1 MSGSL
6 FQGAP
11 QTATSYAQ
19 NTSETPKWMQDAIYN
34 LIQTSTNIANRPYEA
49 YKGERLAGFA
59 PQQLAAYDL
68 VNKNVGAYQ
77 PDMTFAS
84 TGMQGFSGKGTAN
97 QLQAGQ
103 APYLRQDLVGSNLNA
118 GQQLYGQAAGIN
130 IPGAAQPYLGQAAS
144 QNITGAAQP
153 YLNRAASQD
162 IVGAAK
168 FYFDQAASKSGLGAA
183 QKYFD
188 KAFDLDSVKAAD
200 PYLQRASALDVIGS
214 AQPYLDRAGAL
225 DIVGAAQP
233 LLNKAES
240 TTAQSLAERALT
252 AANPYLTAAGQTS
265 ASQVGQY
272 MSPYQQGVLDVIA
285 KQGARNLSENLLP
298 QVSDSFIKAGQFGSN
313 RMGEFGSRALRDT
326 QEAILREQSMAA
338 QQGYGQSLNA
348 AQADL
353 ARQAQLAG
361 TVGSISGADLS
372 RVLQGG
378 AQYGNLGQ
386 TAGQLTGQQLQA
398 LTNLGQTTG
407 QLTSQQMQNLT
418 NIGQTY
424 GQLTNQQMQALTNLG
439 SSAGQLT
446 NQEAQNLINMGQSSG
461 QLTAQQAQSLA
472 NIGQTSGQ
480 LTGQQANIFANL
492 GQTSGQLTGQQMQ
505 NLANIGQMQT
515 SAGQNQQQ
523 FGLTAAQQAQAAQ
536 AQDYVRQMSAL
547 QSVNEMARQNQAL
560 RTADAAAL
568 ESAGAAEQ
576 NMVQRIF
583 DRDRAKAE
591 EDRLY
596 PQKQLDWLSTQI
608 RGIAPSVPT
617 VQTSTG
623 STSGAS
629 YSPSPLSQLATG
641 IYTAKGL
648 ASI

>member
-1 MSGSL
+1 MASPL
-6 FQGAP
+6 FEGTP
-11 QTATSYAQ
+11 QVATSYAQ

-77 PDMTFAS
+77 PDITFAS
-84 TGMQGFSGKGTAN
+84 TGMKDFSGRGTAD
-97 QLQAGQ
+97 QLKAGQ

-130 IPGAAQPYLGQAAS
+130 IPGSAQPYF
-144 QNITGAAQP
+144 N
-153 YLNRAASQD
+153 
-162 IVGAAK
+162 
-168 FYFDQAASKSGLGAA
+168 QAASKSGIGAA

-233 LLNKAES
+233 LLGKAES

-326 QEAILREQSMAA
+326 QEAILKEQSMAA
-338 QQGYGQSLNA
+338 QQGYGQSLSA
-348 AQADL
+348 AQGDL

-439 SSAGQLT
+439 QSAGQLT
-446 NQEAQNLINMGQSSG
+446 NQEAQNLINMGQS
-461 QLTAQQAQSLA
+461 
-472 NIGQTSGQ
+472 
-480 LTGQQANIFANL
+480 TGQF
-492 GQTSGQLTGQQMQ
+492 TGQQMQ

-515 SAGQNQQQ
+515 TAGQAQQQ
-523 FGLTAAQQAQAAQ
+523 YGLSAVQQAQAAQ

-547 QSVNEMARQNQAL
+547 QSVGDIARQNQAL
-560 RTADAAAL
+560 RTADSAAL
-568 ESAGAAEQ
+568 ESAGTAEQ

-583 DRDRAKAE
+583 DSQRAKAE
-591 EDRLY
+591 EERLY

-617 VQTSTG
+617 TQTSTG
-623 STSGAS
+623 TTTGAS

-641 IYTAKGL
+641 IYTVKGL
-648 ASI
+648 QNI